1 METKLEEL
9 YQKKDMVHGKAA
21 QILETQKVPS
31 AMKNEYNNK
40 VSQYDEMYENVESMK
55 LLSTN
60 QETIDN
66 LLKQQLEIL
75 TVRINW
81 ELRWM
86 KNVLGYISKQQK
98 KSVDNNYVGTS
109 IIQGWS
115 FAQQNSFCFQVHKLE
130 GKNE

>member
-21 QILETQKVPS
+21 QLLETQKVPS

-40 VSQYDEMYENVESMK
+40 VSQYDEMYENVETMK
-55 LLSTN
+55 LLSGN
-60 QETIDN
+60 QETIEN

-81 ELRWM
+81 ELGWM

-98 KSVDNNYVGTS
+98 KCVDNNYVGTS

>member
-81 ELRWM
+81 ELGWM
-86 KNVLGYISKQQK
+86 KNVLGYISKQ
-98 KSVDNNYVGTS
+98 
-109 IIQGWS
+109 
-115 FAQQNSFCFQVHKLE
+115 
-130 GKNE
+130 

>member
-81 ELRWM
+81 ELGWM

-130 GKNE
+130 